1 MNPEISTEPAKPV
14 SEQPEAP
21 PKQFRLPT
29 LLRRLDWRA
38 VCVLLIAAIVIPVWR
53 ATNSH
58 AKPETATNHTT
69 TVAVAKVLRQDLYNE
84 LSIPAEFRPYQQ
96 VELHAKVSG
105 YLQQINVDIG
115 DRVKAGQLL
124 AKLEVPELKDEL
136 DRATAAQKRAEADY
150 NNAHLIFTRLTAVDK
165 ANPNLVAQQELDSAQ
180 AKDQTAEAAIA
191 AAKADVEKYETMLA
205 YTRITAPFDGV
216 VTRRYADPGAL
227 IQAGTASETQ
237 SLPLVRIS
245 DNSKLRLD
253 FPVSVAY
260 VRDIHNGDPVEMRVE
275 SMGGKIINGKIVR
288 STQKVDEETRTM
300 ITEVEVPNPD
310 FELVPGMYA
319 TAILKV
325 QKRPQVLTIPTEAIS
340 SSQKTTVY
348 VVDASNQI
356 QERTI
361 TLGLETP
368 THYEVVS
375 GLNDGDLVLVGSRT
389 QVHPG
394 EKVETKVIGS
404 LAQE

>member
-1 MNPEISTEPAKPV
+1 MNPEISTEPAKPP
-14 SEQPEAP
+14 SEE
-21 PKQFRLPT
+21 PKIRPKRFCLRV

-38 VCVLLIAAIVIPVWR
+38 VCVLVIATIVIPLWK
-53 ATNSH
+53 ATTSH
-58 AKPETATNHTT
+58 AKPEAAAIHTT
-69 TVAVAKVLRQDLYNE
+69 TVAVAKVARQDLCNE
-84 LSIPAEFRPYQQ
+84 ISIPAEFRPYQQ

-105 YLQQINVDIG
+105 FLQQINVDIG

-136 DRATAAQKRAEADY
+136 DRGKAAEKRAEADY
-150 NNAHLIFTRLTAVDK
+150 SNAHLIFTRLTAVDK
-165 ANPNLVAQQELDSAQ
+165 DNPNLVAQQDLDSAQ

-191 AAKADVEKYETMLA
+191 GAKAEVEKYETMLG

-216 VTRRYADPGAL
+216 ITRRYADPGAL

-260 VRDIHNGDPVEMRVE
+260 VKDIHNGDPVEMRVE
-275 SMGGKIINGKIVR
+275 SLGGKIISGKIIR
-288 STQKVDEETRTM
+288 STQRVDEETRTM
-300 ITEVEVPNPD
+300 ITEVEVPNDD
-310 FELVPGMYA
+310 FELIPGMYA

-325 QKRPQVLTIPTEAIS
+325 QKRPQVLTIPSEALS

-348 VVDASNQI
+348 VVDASNEI

-368 THYEVVS
+368 TRYEVVS
-375 GLNDGDLVLVGSRT
+375 GLNGGDLVLVGSRS